1 MVAQPLLDVGLLG
14 YRITAGFNSLRG
26 YRQECLCYWFAR
38 RLGIISLGYAQIPS
52 TMLTRDCVGR
62 MRASLNPDAS

>member
-1 MVAQPLLDVGLLG
+1 LDARPLLDVGSLG

-38 RLGIISLGYAQIPS
+38 RMGIISLGYAQIPS
-52 TMLTRDCVGR
+52 AILTRDCVGT

>member
-1 MVAQPLLDVGLLG
+1 LVAQPLLAVGLLG
-14 YRITAGFNSLRG
+14 FTADFNSSR
-26 YRQECLCYWFAR
+26 RHSQECLCYWFAR

-52 TMLTRDCVGR
+52 TMLTRDCVGT